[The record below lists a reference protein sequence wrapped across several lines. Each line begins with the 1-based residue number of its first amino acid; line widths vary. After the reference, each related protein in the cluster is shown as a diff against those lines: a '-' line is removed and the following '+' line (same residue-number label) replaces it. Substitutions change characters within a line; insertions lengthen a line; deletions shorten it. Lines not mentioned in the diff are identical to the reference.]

1 MTFYRT
7 DAEYLLDE
15 LKKLDLLILLSIL
28 KSRSG
33 REGGDP
39 FAGLY
44 ISEEEVDALLGE
56 GLPAEEDPRIRALAE
71 KLGEMERAIEV
82 KAKKS
87 LEEGVD
93 LGLPRLVRAFDL
105 SDFEREVVVIC
116 AAPELDSKYE
126 RLYAYLQD
134 DLTKKRPTIGLI
146 QNLLCDTPV
155 ERMKSRGRFAP
166 QRTLLKKRILEFYP
180 DDSRP
185 SLSSAIRLDPGVLDY
200 MLGEDTGPKGCGL
213 EGAGT
218 GKEKENPK
226 WELKQK
232 TTDRID
238 VPHEDLFSK
247 KLKDNAQNLVRHLLR
262 CEGGKICL
270 LQGPTGAGKKA
281 VAEFMCEEM
290 GLSLHPI
297 DLGALAAMEA
307 TEADFKAALSRSFR
321 DAILNGSA
329 AYLEGLDLLASDPKS
344 AQYRRAL
351 FRSLDDFSGL
361 AFVTTQ
367 DAQDPLGL
375 DGRRQMDLFRVE
387 VPSQDYAMRKRIWE
401 RHLKDRLGEG
411 PDESSVEGADEDLA
425 GQLASKFRFTAGQID
440 EAVTAAENLAIQD
453 GREKIAPGD
462 IYEGCRGQ
470 SSRGLSSLARR
481 IEPKYTWEEIILP
494 EDKMRQLR
502 EIQVHVR
509 HKGLVYHDWG
519 FEEKLSLGKG
529 LNVLFSGPSGTG
541 KTMAA
546 EVIAGELG
554 IDIYKIDLSTVVSK
568 YIGETEKNLNKI
580 FKEAEQSNAI
590 LFFDEADALFGKR
603 SEVRDA
609 HDRYANVE
617 IGYLLQKMEE
627 HEGIAI
633 LATNLGQN
641 VDDAFL
647 RRMHFIVEFPF
658 PEEESRLRIWGGLIP
673 KTAPIS
679 EDVDFQ
685 FLAKK
690 FKISGG
696 NIKNVMINA
705 AFLAAEDSKVITMEH
720 VILATR
726 DEILK
731 MGKLCIQ
738 SDFGTYYSLICEN
751 MGGV

>member
-15 LKKLDLLILLSIL
+15 LKKLDLLIHLFIL
-28 KSRSG
+28 KSRLR
-33 REGGDP
+33 REAGDP

-44 ISEEEVDALLGE
+44 ISEEEVDALLDDDA
-56 GLPAEEDPRIRALAE
+56 PPEDPRIRALAG
-71 KLGEMERAIEV
+71 KVGDMERAIEL
-82 KAKKS
+82 KAEKS
-87 LEEGVD
+87 LEEGFD
-93 LGLPRLVRAFDL
+93 LRLPRLVRAFDL
-105 SDFEREVVVIC
+105 SEFEKGAVVIC
-116 AAPELDSKYE
+116 AAAELDAKYE

-134 DLTKKRPTIGLI
+134 DLTKKKPTIGLI
-146 QNLLCDTPV
+146 LNLLCDDPL
-155 ERMKSRGRFAP
+155 ESMKSRGYFAP
-166 QRTLLKKRILEFYP
+166 HGTLLKRRIMEVFFE
-180 DDSRP
+180 DSGP
-185 SLSSAIRLDPGVLDY
+185 SLSSAIRLDPEVLAY
-200 MLGEDTGPKGCGL
+200 ILGEETRPEKPKGR
-213 EGAGT
+213 
-218 GKEKENPK
+218 
-226 WELKQK
+226 
-232 TTDRID
+232 TDL
-238 VPHEDLFSK
+238 PLEDLFSE
-247 KLKDNAQNLVRHLLR
+247 KLRATVKNLILHLR
-262 CEGGKICL
+262 GCEGGKICL
-270 LQGPTGAGKKA
+270 LQGPPGAGKKA
-281 VAEFMCEEM
+281 VAELMCREI

-297 DLGALAAMEA
+297 DLAALATREGNF
-307 TEADFKAALSRSFR
+307 EAALSRSFR
-321 DAILNGSA
+321 DVILRGSA
-329 AYLEGLDLLASDPKS
+329 AYLEGLDIMNSDPNGS
-344 AQYRRAL
+344 HRRGAV
-351 FRSLDDFSGL
+351 FRSLEDFTGL
-361 AFVTTQ
+361 AFVATQ
-367 DAQDPLGL
+367 DAEDPLGL

-411 PDESSVEGADEDLA
+411 PDESSGEGADEDLA
-425 GQLASKFRFTAGQID
+425 GQLAGKFRFTAGQID
-440 EAVTAAENLAIQD
+440 EAVAAARNRALQE
-453 GREKIAPGD
+453 GREKMSPGD
-462 IYEGCRGQ
+462 FYEGCRSM
-470 SSRGLSSLARR
+470 SSRGLSSLARK
-481 IEPKYTWEEIILP
+481 IDPKYTWEDIVLP

-519 FEEKLSLGKG
+519 FEEKLSLGRG

-546 EVIAGELG
+546 EVIAKELE
-554 IDIYKIDLSTVVSK
+554 IDLYKIDLSMVVSK

-580 FKEAEQSNAI
+580 FKEAERSNAI

-603 SEVRDA
+603 SEVKDA

-633 LATNLGQN
+633 LATNLGKN
-641 VDDAFL
+641 IDDAFL

-658 PEEESRLRIWGGLIP
+658 PEEEYRLRIWGGLTP
-673 KTAPIS
+673 KIAPIS

-726 DEILK
+726 DEFLK

-738 SDFGTYYSLICEN
+738 SDFGKYYNLI
-751 MGGV
+751 M